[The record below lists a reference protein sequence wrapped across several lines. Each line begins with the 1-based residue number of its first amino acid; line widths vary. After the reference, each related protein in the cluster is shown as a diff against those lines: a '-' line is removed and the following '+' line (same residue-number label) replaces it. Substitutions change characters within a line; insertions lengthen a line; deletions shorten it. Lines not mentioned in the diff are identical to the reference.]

1 MEERKFFPAG
11 TILADGSW
19 RYRIEAPAGCGGS
32 AIIYRATQYPAGEKP
47 ECGRKILLK
56 EIYPAQE
63 NGSCERTVQGEV
75 ISKDAP
81 ELLEEMRE
89 RLKEEE
95 RAGAELKDRS
105 FLVCNLKRMN
115 SPHLD
120 GETTILRGLA
130 RMPDMNRSAELLAD
144 WMNRWFGQT
153 MEKKSAGANVHR
165 VEEAL
170 KLLDGAAESLQRI
183 HRAGY
188 LYCDFSP
195 GNVFILTHTHT
206 VVFIDLGC
214 VVKCPYQE
222 QISVWNYIPATW
234 GYRAPELC
242 RTGLSGAMQ
251 RTVSAASD
259 VYSLTA
265 FLYQLIRGQAFA
277 DAENEFE
284 RSIHPEKRV
293 IGWEEMCGIGVTD
306 PVSALLL
313 NDLFLQG
320 LAFETWNRTADIRRF
335 REKLETIN
343 GSLRRTS
350 LYDRLA
356 FLWEKGYGSLG
367 NPYEEKRRR
376 FRFLLARFF
385 ETAVPETSEIRAAV
399 QMLEGRL
406 KEDAP
411 IQKQIFILYWLS
423 VWLQKKQKKTEE
435 TEFLLHYCGVAL
447 YNNLGA
453 CAETIA
459 HYEACMGIASPLDV
473 MSYLGLRLRGAEN
486 YANFFAYRKA
496 WTIVKK
502 NCALLQE
509 RKRCYQHMAEQLL
522 LPTGRAECTTE
533 YGKNLSAAGRYLAFL
548 GAEKKAQG
556 KVTSAM
562 SYFRKSRKYFEA
574 ALEEFQGDPKNQ
586 RRVCCSLLQMA
597 VAAEDEELF
606 GRYLLEID
614 VDGEKPLKS
623 QMAAMQGECEART
636 DGRPDDEKKET
647 VEQTEDIEKNSTEN
661 KYLESRKAE
670 NTEKESLK
678 IRKEENTEKKESGK
692 RDGLESRIQKEIGK
706 RVRNPRGQNL
716 YDLHVLLKGMRVFC
730 PGKPSDSLADLMMEL
745 LKLAEKTPDS
755 ADANPVEQHPWE
767 LIFKEAAILMAR
779 YHGQVGETEHQLF
792 ALAAGGASGRA
803 RVEACLKKGEEAGF
817 STLTILSLAA
827 LAQEKVCE
835 IRYGKIKVQE
845 KAGDEAE
852 ARRKMD
858 EVRACETETK
868 RCLKETDRARAE
880 VRIEE
885 QYRALE
891 ELLDTLYQYVRRHKC
906 GFLKPQEW
914 KNCSSVW
921 EKYALVRSKL
931 IYEYD

>member
-32 AIIYRATQYPAGEKP
+32 AIIYRATQYQAGETS

-56 EIYPAQE
+56 EIYPAKE
-63 NGSCERTVQGEV
+63 NAFCERTAQGEV
-75 ISKDAP
+75 VSKDAQV
-81 ELLEEMRE
+81 LLEEMRE

-95 RAGAELKDRS
+95 RAGAELKDKS
-105 FLVCNLKRMN
+105 FLVCNLKRLGR
-115 SPHLD
+115 PHLD
-120 GETTILRGLA
+120 GATVILRGLA

-144 WMNRWFGQT
+144 WMNRWFVHEV
-153 MEKKSAGANVHR
+153 EKSDRANVR
-165 VEEAL
+165 RPEEAL

-195 GNVFILTHTHT
+195 GNVFILIHTHT

-222 QISVWNYIPATW
+222 QIRVRNYIPATW

-251 RTVSAASD
+251 RTISAASD

-265 FLYQLIRGQAFA
+265 FLYQLIRGQSFA
-277 DAENEFE
+277 DADNEFD

-293 IGWEEMCGIGVTD
+293 IGWEEMCGTGVPD
-306 PVSALLL
+306 PVSGLLL
-313 NDLFLQG
+313 NDLFLHG
-320 LAFETWNRTADIRRF
+320 LAFETWNRTADIVQF
-335 REKLETIN
+335 REELDTIN
-343 GSLRRTS
+343 ESLRRAS

-356 FLWEKGYGSLG
+356 FLWEKGYGWLG
-367 NPYEEKRRR
+367 TPSEGKCSR
-376 FRFLLARFF
+376 FHFLLAHFF
-385 ETAVPETSEIRAAV
+385 ETAVPETSEIRAAA

-411 IQKQIFILYWLS
+411 IQKQIFILHWLS
-423 VWLQKKQKKTEE
+423 VWLLKEQEKPAE
-435 TEFLLHYCGVAL
+435 TEFQLHYCGVAL

-459 HYEACMGIASPLDV
+459 HYEACMGITSPLDV

-496 WTIVKK
+496 WAIVKK
-502 NCALLQE
+502 NCTLLQE

-522 LPTGRAECTTE
+522 LPSGRAECTTE

-556 KVTSAM
+556 KAASAM

-574 ALEEFQGDPKNQ
+574 ALEEFQGDPKNR

-597 VAAEDEELF
+597 AAAEDEELF

-614 VDGEKPLKS
+614 VDGEKVLKS
-623 QMAAMQGECEART
+623 QMAAMQGKC
-636 DGRPDDEKKET
+636 DDLGIR
-647 VEQTEDIEKNSTEN
+647 IE
-661 KYLESRKAE
+661 
-670 NTEKESLK
+670 
-678 IRKEENTEKKESGK
+678 EE
-692 RDGLESRIQKEIGK
+692 LGK

-716 YDLHVLLKGMRVFC
+716 YDLHVLLKGMCVFC

-767 LIFKEAAILMAR
+767 LIFKEAAILMTR
-779 YHGQVGETEHQLF
+779 YHGKVGETEHHLF

-803 RVEACLKKGEEAGF
+803 RVEACLKKGGETGF

-835 IRYGKIKVQE
+835 IRGDEIKVQG
-845 KAGDEAE
+845 KAW
-852 ARRKMD
+852 D
-858 EVRACETETK
+858 EVEVQRKTDGVRAGTK
-868 RCLKETDRARAE
+868 

-885 QYRALE
+885 QIRDLE
-891 ELLDTLYQYVRRHKC
+891 ELLEALYQYVRRHKC
-906 GFLKPQEW
+906 GFLRAQEW

-921 EKYALVRSKL
+921 EKYELVQSKL

>member
-32 AIIYRATQYPAGEKP
+32 AIIYRATQYQAGEMP

-56 EIYPAQE
+56 EIYPAKE
-63 NGSCERTVQGEV
+63 NAFCERTAQGEV
-75 ISKDAP
+75 ISKDAQV
-81 ELLEEMRE
+81 LLEEMRE

-95 RAGAELKDRS
+95 RAGAELKDKS
-105 FLVCNLKRMN
+105 FLVCNLKRLGR
-115 SPHLD
+115 PHLD

-130 RMPDMNRSAELLAD
+130 RMPDMEKSAELLAD
-144 WMNRWFGQT
+144 WMKRWFGQ
-153 MEKKSAGANVHR
+153 SIGNSDRVNVR
-165 VEEAL
+165 RPEEAL

-222 QISVWNYIPATW
+222 QISVRNYIPATW

-259 VYSLTA
+259 VYSLTS
-265 FLYQLIRGQAFA
+265 FLYQLIRGQSFA
-277 DAENEFE
+277 DADNEFE

-293 IGWEEMCGIGVTD
+293 IGWEEMRGTGIAD
-306 PVSALLL
+306 PVNALLF
-313 NDLFLQG
+313 NDLFLHG
-320 LAFETWNRTADIRRF
+320 LAFETWNRTADIRQF
-335 REKLETIN
+335 QEKLETIN
-343 GSLRRTS
+343 ESLRCAS

-356 FLWEKGYGSLG
+356 LLWEKGYGWLG
-367 NPYEEKRRR
+367 VPSEEKSSR
-376 FRFLLARFF
+376 FHFLLARFF
-385 ETAVPETSEIRAAV
+385 ETAVPETSEIRAAA

-411 IQKQIFILYWLS
+411 IQKQIFILHWLS
-423 VWLQKKQKKTEE
+423 VWLKKEQEKAAE
-435 TEFLLHYCGVAL
+435 TEFLLHYCGVAI

-459 HYEACMGIASPLDV
+459 HYEACMGITSPLDV

-486 YANFFAYRKA
+486 YANFFDYRKA

-509 RKRCYQHMAEQLL
+509 RKRCYQHMAEELL
-522 LPTGRAECTTE
+522 LPSGRVECTVE
-533 YGKNLSAAGRYLAFL
+533 YGKTLSAAGRYLAFL

-556 KVTSAM
+556 KAASTM
-562 SYFRKSRKYFEA
+562 SYFQKSRNYFEA
-574 ALEEFQGDPKNQ
+574 ALKEFEGDPKNQ

-606 GRYLLEID
+606 GRYLL
-614 VDGEKPLKS
+614 G
-623 QMAAMQGECEART
+623 T
-636 DGRPDDEKKET
+636 DREERDD
-647 VEQTEDIEKNSTEN
+647 
-661 KYLESRKAE
+661 
-670 NTEKESLK
+670 LK
-678 IRKEENTEKKESGK
+678 IRIEKE
-692 RDGLESRIQKEIGK
+692 LMK

-730 PGKPSDSLADLMMEL
+730 PGKPSDSLADLIREL
-745 LKLAEKTPDS
+745 LKFAEKTPDS

-767 LIFKEAAILMAR
+767 LIFKEAAILMTR

-803 RVEACLKKGEEAGF
+803 RVEACLQNGEEAGF

-835 IRYGKIKVQE
+835 IRCDTDVQME
-845 KAGDEAE
+845 GQ
-852 ARRKMD
+852 RRD
-858 EVRACETETK
+858 
-868 RCLKETDRARAE
+868 
-880 VRIEE
+880 
-885 QYRALE
+885 LE
-891 ELLDTLYQYVRRHKC
+891 ELLEVLYQYVRWHKC
-906 GFLKPQEW
+906 GFLRAQEW
-914 KNCSSVW
+914 KNCGSVW
-921 EKYALVRSKL
+921 EKYELVQSKL